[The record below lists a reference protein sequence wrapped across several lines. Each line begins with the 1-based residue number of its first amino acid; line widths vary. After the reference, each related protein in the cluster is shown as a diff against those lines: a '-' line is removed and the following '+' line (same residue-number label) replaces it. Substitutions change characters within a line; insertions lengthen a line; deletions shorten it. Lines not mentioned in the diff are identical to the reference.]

1 MSAQDTFDE
10 LAAEHL
16 ARGRATLGKMMN
28 SEGLRAGEKGPY
40 YALVSRGRLVLK
52 LPATQAAE
60 LVADGEAVPFE
71 PSPGRR
77 MREWVA
83 LRPTRTPEGDRAR
96 WRELLADARA
106 YAGDVDP

>member
-1 MSAQDTFDE
+1 VSAQDTFDE

-16 ARGRATLGKMMN
+16 ARGGVTLGTMMH
-28 SEGLRAGEKGPY
+28 SRGLRAGEKGKY

-52 LPATQAAE
+52 LPAAQAAG
-60 LVADGEAVPFE
+60 LVAEGVGVPFE

-83 LRPTRTPEGDRAR
+83 LEPSPPPADDHAR

-106 YAGDVDP
+106 YAGALDP

>member
-1 MSAQDTFDE
+1 MSAQETFDE

-16 ARGRATLGKMMN
+16 ARGGVTLGKMMN
-28 SEGLRAGEKGPY
+28 SQGLRAGETGPY

-52 LPATQAAE
+52 LPAAQAGQ
-60 LVADGEAVPFE
+60 LVAAGEAVPFE

-77 MREWVA
+77 MREWVV
-83 LRPTRTPEGDRAR
+83 LRPTRTPTEDRAR

>member
-1 MSAQDTFDE
+1 MSVQDMFDE

-16 ARGRATLGKMMN
+16 ETGGVTLGKMMN

-52 LPATQAAE
+52 LPAAQAGE
-60 LVADGEAVPFE
+60 LVAAGGAVPFE

-77 MREWVA
+77 MREWVV
-83 LRPTRTPEGDRAR
+83 LQPTRTPDADRAR